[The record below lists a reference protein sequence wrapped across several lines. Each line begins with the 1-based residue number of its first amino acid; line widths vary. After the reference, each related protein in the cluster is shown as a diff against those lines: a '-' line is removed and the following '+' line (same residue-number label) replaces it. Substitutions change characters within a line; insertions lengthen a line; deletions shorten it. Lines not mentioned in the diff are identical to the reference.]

1 MKTEGKGFCTVLSG
15 IVLRHSSI
23 RSAMFIEPKPRKHH
37 PSSVRVG
44 MFVVQCLAKT
54 VHVVF
59 ISMPLLTELV
69 SSKAGFNYRHGAPN
83 GAVLQASNLFH
94 QEQRII
100 ESGDANR
107 GNKRTG
113 QVLGQD

>member
-69 SSKAGFNYRHGAPN
+69 SSEDDRRYKRGAARP
-83 GAVLQASNLFH
+83 A
-94 QEQRII
+94 
-100 ESGDANR
+100 
-107 GNKRTG
+107 
-113 QVLGQD
+113 